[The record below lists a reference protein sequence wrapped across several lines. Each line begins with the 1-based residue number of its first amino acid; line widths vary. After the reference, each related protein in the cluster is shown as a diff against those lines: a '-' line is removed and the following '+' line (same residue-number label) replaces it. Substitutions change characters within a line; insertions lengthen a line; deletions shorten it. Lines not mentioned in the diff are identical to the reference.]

1 MPVECLSLAR
11 SPHLTFLKS
20 LDLSCNPI
28 KLQGLQH
35 LFDHRQSKLSHLK
48 RLELYYCSINGS
60 QYLEDM
66 TNEQKG
72 ELVYYSG
79 LQVPHLEYLNISYN
93 KIGAELMQVLMG
105 ETFGMLSPT
114 L

>member
-1 MPVECLSLAR
+1 
-11 SPHLTFLKS
+11 
-20 LDLSCNPI
+20 
-28 KLQGLQH
+28 
-35 LFDHRQSKLSHLK
+35 
-48 RLELYYCSINGS
+48 
-60 QYLEDM
+60 M

>member
-1 MPVECLSLAR
+1 
-11 SPHLTFLKS
+11 
-20 LDLSCNPI
+20 
-28 KLQGLQH
+28 
-35 LFDHRQSKLSHLK
+35 
-48 RLELYYCSINGS
+48 
-60 QYLEDM
+60 M
-66 TNEQKG
+66 TNDQKG

-79 LQVPHLEYLNISYN
+79 LQVPNLEYLNISYN